1 MQGDILV
8 ITLNAN
14 ERAALFS
21 SRAKWNITLFSA
33 GVLGGHVL
41 LISFC
46 GQRNRVAGGCVRT
59 ATAIKSEESQNETF
73 IHVQG

>member
-1 MQGDILV
+1 M
-8 ITLNAN
+8 
-14 ERAALFS
+14 
-21 SRAKWNITLFSA
+21 
-33 GVLGGHVL
+33 L

>member
-1 MQGDILV
+1 MQTNALRCSLLV
-8 ITLNAN
+8 PNGTLPFF
-14 ERAALFS
+14 RLV
-21 SRAKWNITLFSA
+21 
-33 GVLGGHVL
+33 GLGGHVL